1 MIFLFYYL
9 ICFLNSVM
17 FSVPTLV
24 ISSAMNI
31 VLTRAGVAVGGGNL
45 VSLIN
50 VVNAALGPT
59 MVTPTRVKIIAPTP
73 VNVMASDSGASR

>member
-17 FSVPTLV
+17 FISVPTLV

-59 MVTPTRVKIIAPTP
+59 MVTPTRVKIIAPTQ
-73 VNVMASDSGASR
+73 RR

>member
-17 FSVPTLV
+17 FISVPTLV
-24 ISSAMNI
+24 ISSVMNI

-59 MVTPTRVKIIAPTP
+59 MVTPTRVKIIAPTQ
-73 VNVMASDSGASR
+73 RR